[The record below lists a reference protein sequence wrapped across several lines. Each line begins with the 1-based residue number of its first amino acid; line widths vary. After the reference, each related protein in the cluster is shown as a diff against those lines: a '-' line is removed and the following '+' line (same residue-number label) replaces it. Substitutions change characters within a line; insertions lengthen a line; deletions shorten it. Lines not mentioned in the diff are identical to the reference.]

1 MKKSWVYSL
10 RSVRKEYGGNT
21 VLNITE
27 LNIESGEL
35 FTVVGPSGA
44 GKSTLLRILNFLEAP
59 SSGDVK
65 FYSEMHQLPLS
76 IDIRRKIGML
86 FQRPELLTASVRE
99 NVAYPLNLRGI
110 KDDARVDRA
119 LEEMALKSMSD
130 SNAANLSGGELQR
143 VALAMVL
150 VFKPIVLLL
159 DEPTANLDPYHVDLI
174 EKTIR
179 QLHDEGTTIVL
190 VTHNIFHARR
200 LSDRIGL
207 LLNGEFAEISATEKF
222 FEGPDD
228 LRAVDFANGKMVY

>member
-1 MKKSWVYSL
+1 M
-10 RSVRKEYGGNT
+10 
-21 VLNITE
+21 
-27 LNIESGEL
+27 
-35 FTVVGPSGA
+35 VGPSGA

-65 FYSEMHQLPLS
+65 YYSEMHQLPLP
-76 IDIRRKIGML
+76 IDARRKIGML
-86 FQRPELLTASVRE
+86 FQRPELLAASVRE

-110 KDDARVDRA
+110 KDDARIDRA
-119 LEEMALKSMSD
+119 LEKMALKSMSD

-174 EKTIR
+174 EKTIK

-190 VTHNIFHARR
+190 VTHNIFQARR

-207 LLNGEFAEISATEKF
+207 LLNGEFAEISGTEKF
-222 FEGPDD
+222 FERPDD

>member
-1 MKKSWVYSL
+1 MKNSRVYSL

-21 VLNITE
+21 VLNIAE
-27 LNIESGEL
+27 LNIKTGEL

-44 GKSTLLRILNFLEAP
+44 GKSTLLRILNFLETP
-59 SSGDVK
+59 SAGYVK
-65 FYSEMHQLPLS
+65 YNAELLKLPIP
-76 IDIRRKIGML
+76 IDTRRKIGML

-99 NVAYPLNLRGI
+99 NVTYPLNLRSI

-119 LEEMALKSMSD
+119 LEKLALTSMAE

-150 VFKPIVLLL
+150 VFKPKVLLL

-174 EKTIR
+174 EKTVQ

-190 VTHNIFHARR
+190 VTHNIFQARR
-200 LSDRIGL
+200 LADRIGL
-207 LLNGEFAEISATEKF
+207 MLNGEFAEISSTEKF
-222 FEGPDD
+222 FENPDD

>member
-10 RSVRKEYGGNT
+10 RSVRKEYDGNT

-65 FYSEMHQLPLS
+65 YYSEMHQLPLP
-76 IDIRRKIGML
+76 IDTRRKIGML
-86 FQRPELLTASVRE
+86 FQRPELLAASVRE

-110 KDDARVDRA
+110 KDDARIDRA
-119 LEEMALKSMSD
+119 LEKMALKSMSD

-174 EKTIR
+174 EKTIK

-190 VTHNIFHARR
+190 VTHNIFQARR

-207 LLNGEFAEISATEKF
+207 LLNGEFAEISGTEKF
-222 FEGPDD
+222 FERPDD
-228 LRAVDFANGKMVY
+228 LRAMDFANGKMVY